1 MKFTVSTKPLK
12 DSINLA
18 VIKKNVVDSYR
29 KSGLALITADNHELK
44 INLESD
50 KIYTQV
56 VLQGSGDETEER
68 KVYVDCIRFRDIVST
83 FTASVTTIEF
93 IDNGVRLHSGSSK
106 ITLPK
111 IIDVDNMEL
120 EVPATPTDGS
130 ATIDLNKANWKFVEN
145 HQMYAKPTSIE
156 NTVAAPVYINIWCG
170 ADKDIIVG
178 DMINNLFTHSKKSDF
193 TEECLI
199 SDLIVNLF
207 NAVPDGAKIYK
218 TDKGYAITVST
229 DGYSYLSEFMLVS
242 ENGTSPEDYNA
253 QVFLNMFNTENKDSI
268 GVDTTEIMTFL
279 NQFAIVD
286 GDSTSKPKISIRV
299 DGDNMTLISPSIEQ
313 SVNIDNPKNLN
324 FELAFDPKY
333 IRSIITNLDNDKV
346 RLYPLENGGKL
357 AGLIASTDEMQ
368 VIFTAWAN

>member
-1 MKFTVSTKPLK
+1 
-12 DSINLA
+12 
-18 VIKKNVVDSYR
+18 
-29 KSGLALITADNHELK
+29 
-44 INLESD
+44 
-50 KIYTQV
+50 
-56 VLQGSGDETEER
+56 
-68 KVYVDCIRFRDIVST
+68 
-83 FTASVTTIEF
+83 
-93 IDNGVRLHSGSSK
+93 
-106 ITLPK
+106 
-111 IIDVDNMEL
+111 
-120 EVPATPTDGS
+120 
-130 ATIDLNKANWKFVEN
+130 
-145 HQMYAKPTSIE
+145 MYAKPTSIE

-170 ADKDIIVG
+170 ADKDIIIG

-279 NQFAIVD
+279 NQFAILD